1 MLKVLMPSLNKLVNS
16 EYQAIKTE
24 ETERVISSLLSGLTK
39 VDTPVLLQVSGIP
52 GAGKS
57 TYCKANQKPNYLYLS
72 FDKIMVMLKGYNE
85 DLSKYGAEIA
95 FKNYEMTA
103 RVIGYELLNRA
114 ISNHYNIMLEHSGTN
129 QAHLELFKNV
139 KNKGYQTAVNFIVC
153 DTNLAIK
160 RAKERQ
166 KEINRHVPETTII
179 ERAENFSNYIKAYQ
193 ALSVNT
199 KLYDGAN
206 NFALLKKI

>member
-52 GAGKS
+52 GSGKS

-166 KEINRHVPETTII
+166 KEINRHVPETTIR

-199 KLYDGAN
+199 NLYDGAN